1 MEIKGEEGGSI
12 EWAKEDLKKG
22 RKERKE
28 KKRKEK
34 KRTGKMPWSQKGK
47 GMRGLCLGQGREESI
62 AMISKRRIL
71 VLAALVKSID
81 LDSNC

>member
-28 KKRKEK
+28 KKRK
-34 KRTGKMPWSQKGK
+34 GKMPRSQKGK
-47 GMRGLCLGQGREESI
+47 GMRGLRLGQGREESI

-71 VLAALVKSID
+71 VISALGK
-81 LDSNC
+81 